1 MNKITLTEID
11 KKEALYYLGY
21 RGNPADKN
29 TAEGLILCEK
39 MILEAI
45 SPGYVLKIIEKDD
58 PLFQSNDI
66 ADLLKDSEK
75 AALFC
80 ATLGAGADKVIEKSR
95 LISPELQL
103 ISDALCNAAI
113 EQVCDKVEETLAAKY
128 GKLTMRFS
136 PGYGDWDIEIQ
147 KDIIKRL
154 EATKYIGVTCLD
166 SFIMRPSKSV
176 TAVVGLKNLIG
187 ESI

>member
-1 MNKITLTEID
+1 MNKVTLTEID

-29 TAEGLILCEK
+29 TAEGLVFCEK
-39 MILEAI
+39 TVLEAI
-45 SPGYVLKIIEKDD
+45 SPVYILKIIEKDN
-58 PLFQSNDI
+58 PLLVGGDI

-95 LISPELQL
+95 FISPELQL

-113 EQVCDKVEETLAAKY
+113 EQVCDKIEEDLAARY
-128 GKLTMRFS
+128 DKLTMRFS
-136 PGYGDWDIEIQ
+136 PGYGDFPIEMQ
-147 KDIIKRL
+147 KDIIKCL
-154 EATKYIGVTCLD
+154 DATKYIGVTCLD
-166 SFIMRPSKSV
+166 SFMMRPTKSV
-176 TAVVGLKNLIG
+176 TAVIGLG
-187 ESI
+187 EKK

>member
-21 RGNPADKN
+21 RGSPADKN
-29 TAEGLILCEK
+29 TAEGLVLCEK

-45 SPGYVLKIIEKDD
+45 SPSFILKIIEKND
-58 PLFQSNDI
+58 PVLVGGDI

-80 ATLGAGADKVIEKSR
+80 ATLGAGAEKIIEKSR
-95 LISPELQL
+95 YISPELQL

-113 EQVCDKVEETLAAKY
+113 EQVCDKIEDTLKAKY
-128 GKLTMRFS
+128 GKLTKRFS
-136 PGYGDWDIEIQ
+136 PGYGDYPIEMQ
-147 KDIIKRL
+147 KTIIKRL
-154 EATKYIGVTCLD
+154 EAQKYIGVTCLD
-166 SFIMRPSKSV
+166 SFMMRPSKSV
-176 TAVVGLKNLIG
+176 TAVVGLGGI
-187 ESI
+187 

>member
-1 MNKITLTEID
+1 MNKITITEID

-29 TAEGLILCEK
+29 TAEGLVLCEK

-45 SPGYVLKIIEKDD
+45 SPVYTLKIIEKDD
-58 PLFQSNDI
+58 PVLVGNDI

-80 ATLGAGADKVIEKSR
+80 ATLGAGADKTIEKSR
-95 LISPELQL
+95 YISPELQL
-103 ISDALCNAAI
+103 ISDALCNAAV
-113 EQVCDKVEETLAAKY
+113 EQVCDKIEEILKAKY

-136 PGYGDWDIEIQ
+136 PGYGDYPIEMQ
-147 KDIIKRL
+147 KNIIKRL
-154 EATKYIGVTCLD
+154 EAQKYIGVTCLD
-166 SFIMRPSKSV
+166 SFMMRPSKSV
-176 TAVVGLKNLIG
+176 TAVVGLG
-187 ESI
+187 G